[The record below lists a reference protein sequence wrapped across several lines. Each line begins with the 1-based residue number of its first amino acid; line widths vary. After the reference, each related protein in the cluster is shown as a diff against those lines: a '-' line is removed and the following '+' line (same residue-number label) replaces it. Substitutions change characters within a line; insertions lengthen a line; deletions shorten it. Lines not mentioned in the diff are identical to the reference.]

1 MKDIFKLKDSA
12 NIGIN
17 KLMMDGN
24 RVFFQGSKNTLKK
37 RGERGKG
44 VGGNENIRERTS
56 NDILEYVLCV
66 NIF

>member
-37 RGERGKG
+37 RGERGWG
-44 VGGNENIRERTS
+44 VMKTYERELQMIS
-56 NDILEYVLCV
+56 LNMFYV
-66 NIF
+66 